1 MSGGRQ
7 YAYKTPIDQQNSAMI
22 AKLMSR
28 KKSYERMMNVEESQN
43 RSPKKL
49 NSELSKLKISEVNL
63 PGQRGGSLI
72 SRA

>member
-1 MSGGRQ
+1 
-7 YAYKTPIDQQNSAMI
+7 MI

-43 RSPKKL
+43 RSPKKQ
-49 NSELSKLKISEVNL
+49 NPELSKLKNSEVL
-63 PGQRGGSLI
+63 LTGQRGGSMM